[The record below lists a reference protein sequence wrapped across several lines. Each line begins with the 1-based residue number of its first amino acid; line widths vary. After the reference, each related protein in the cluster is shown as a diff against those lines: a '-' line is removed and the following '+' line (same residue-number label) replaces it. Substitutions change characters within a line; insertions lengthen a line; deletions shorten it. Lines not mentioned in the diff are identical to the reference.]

1 MQKLER
7 TPFKTSRVAEYFDA
21 HELEYVERKLE
32 DKGVRDKLIPPDEAL
47 RGGSGASLRRP
58 ASSLKSGAA
67 RSFGSARTTASTT
80 LKR

>member
-21 HELEYVERKLE
+21 HELEYIECKLE

-47 RGGSGASLRRP
+47 RDLAPGIYRD
-58 ASSLKSGAA
+58 KHAA
-67 RSFGSARTTASTT
+67 RIDALFRQSG
-80 LKR
+80 L